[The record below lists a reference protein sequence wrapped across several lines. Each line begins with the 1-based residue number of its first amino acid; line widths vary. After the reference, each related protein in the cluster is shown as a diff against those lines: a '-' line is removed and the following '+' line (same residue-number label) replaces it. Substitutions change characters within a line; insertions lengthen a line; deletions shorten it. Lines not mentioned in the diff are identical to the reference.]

1 MNIKSVLGKRKVKD
15 GRYNYN
21 YDFSQPSYRVEYYN
35 DRNGH
40 STSSPANFNS
50 DEEAIDVALHD
61 ESPMPGATRVEV
73 VKYVGEPDEMG
84 YRNLETIFSKKLVS
98 DSRRVK
104 DSAASDAEKLKD
116 MYDTYVGEL
125 EEMRSNYFSGVE
137 DTSTVADWEDA
148 FRLLI
153 NEIGGM
159 EIENPQDVHDILE
172 NDNWHRL
179 NWCLYLAGVL
189 GQDGVDYAVDFLKGY
204 QYDDKS
210 YLALKNIAI
219 NDYGGKVSD
228 SRRVKDGLTRSERYN
243 RSMERIFATAER
255 FDQNQMKWLREQGVS
270 EDEIQNAKRNT
281 GLHGSELSKLVLRIA
296 RENGDKRED
305 SKILGEA
312 MGISDSRVSDAY
324 LNTYGYEDN
333 GGYYGEDFEL
343 ADEDD
348 DEVIGLMNGYLE
360 LEEQFGIDLN
370 ESSVEEIKDFYYA
383 VIDMASK
390 FSFSNPQYIDDE
402 LTDANYHTLN
412 KCITIAGLLGKDEQE
427 RLVNSFKRD
436 IKYIKA
442 FMDLP
447 RNAAFIE
454 IMQDMGLI

>member
-15 GRYNYN
+15 G
-21 YDFSQPSYRVEYYN
+21 
-35 DRNGH
+35 
-40 STSSPANFNS
+40 
-50 DEEAIDVALHD
+50 
-61 ESPMPGATRVEV
+61 
-73 VKYVGEPDEMG
+73 
-84 YRNLETIFSKKLVS
+84 
-98 DSRRVK
+98 
-104 DSAASDAEKLKD
+104 
-116 MYDTYVGEL
+116 
-125 EEMRSNYFSGVE
+125 
-137 DTSTVADWEDA
+137 
-148 FRLLI
+148 
-153 NEIGGM
+153 
-159 EIENPQDVHDILE
+159 
-172 NDNWHRL
+172 
-179 NWCLYLAGVL
+179 
-189 GQDGVDYAVDFLKGY
+189 
-204 QYDDKS
+204 
-210 YLALKNIAI
+210 
-219 NDYGGKVSD
+219 
-228 SRRVKDGLTRSERYN
+228 LTRSERYN
-243 RSMERIFATAER
+243 RRMEKIFADAEK
-255 FDQNQMKWLREQGVS
+255 FNQNQMEWLRQQGVS

-296 RENGDKRED
+296 RENGDTRENSD
-305 SKILGEA
+305 ILGEA

-324 LNTYGYEDN
+324 LNNYGYEDN

-360 LEEQFGIDLN
+360 LEEQLGIDLN